1 MNSRAHDK
9 KCRWLEEEKM
19 HLKRIIDEVE
29 HIISDPKYEEL
40 RKFWNNFYNKKEVN
54 RVPIKIT
61 LTMEFFAKNLNIN
74 LIDHYFKPEKYIEDS
89 LKIIDFQSR
98 EIHDDRVLGGIVINF
113 GEAFES
119 SLFGSKP
126 IYLPD
131 SDPWLNEPIIKTEED
146 FENLNYPDF
155 YESGP
160 MPTIINIYE
169 LAEKMFKG
177 KIPVLFERWDRS
189 PWGTAVHLRGL
200 VNLFKDTVN
209 NPDFTHKLLNFI
221 TESRIRWEREKVK
234 FLGEKT
240 ERGSLHNDELHA
252 QFISPLTYR
261 VFANPYERRL
271 ANFYSKGI
279 FYFHSC
285 GDITPF
291 LDDIASIRGLRRL
304 HISPATNFKTA
315 ITKLGGSFVFEKR
328 MHPVD
333 DLLICDDKS
342 MELKI
347 REVLN
352 IGKDAIMELDP
363 GPITDPSVEK
373 VQTWIRI
380 ARKTI
385 QSELRARA

>member
-1 MNSRAHDK
+1 M
-9 KCRWLEEEKM
+9 
-19 HLKRIIDEVE
+19 
-29 HIISDPKYEEL
+29 PKIL
-40 RKFWNNFYNKKEVN
+40 
-54 RVPIKIT
+54 
-61 LTMEFFAKNLNIN
+61 
-74 LIDHYFKPEKYIEDS
+74 
-89 LKIIDFQSR
+89 
-98 EIHDDRVLGGIVINF
+98 
-113 GEAFES
+113 
-119 SLFGSKP
+119 
-126 IYLPD
+126 
-131 SDPWLNEPIIKTEED
+131 
-146 FENLNYPDF
+146 
-155 YESGP
+155 
-160 MPTIINIYE
+160 NIYE

-177 KIPVLFERWDRS
+177 KIPVFFERWDRS

-200 VNLFKDTVN
+200 VNLFKDTVK

-221 TESRIRWEREKVK
+221 TESRIRWEREKAK

-240 ERGSLHNDELHA
+240 ERGSIQNDEVHA

-261 VFANPYERRL
+261 IFANPYERRL
-271 ANFYSKGI
+271 ANFYPQGI

-291 LDDIASIRGLRRL
+291 LDDIATIRGLRRL

-333 DLLICDDKS
+333 DLLICDEKS

-373 VQTWIRI
+373 VQTWIRV

-385 QSELRARA
+385 QSKITKSE